1 RSYDGERNGNAG
13 DGGGGNIA
21 QEQKNDH
28 DHERYRE
35 HEFELDVFDRSSDR
49 GRAVCQVVHLNG
61 GGEIALQEG
70 KQLLNA
76 VNHLNDVRP
85 RLALNVDDD
94 CGSLVHPCRLA
105 IVFHVIVDASHVREL
120 HRRPVVVG
128 DDDLRET
135 GGAEQLVVRLN
146 LVVLLWAVEIALRLV
161 ETGLLQGGAHI
172 LEVDAIRGKRGGI
185 YANPHSRL
193 LPAADADESHAR
205 ELRDFLRE
213 ARIGEI
219 FDLRQGHRFRRKCQ
233 GQNRRV
239 CGIRFA
245 INRRDRQIG
254 R

>member
-105 IVFHVIVDASHVREL
+105 IVFHVIVDAS
-120 HRRPVVVG
+120 
-128 DDDLRET
+128 
-135 GGAEQLVVRLN
+135 
-146 LVVLLWAVEIALRLV
+146 LLE
-161 ETGLLQGGAHI
+161 GGAHI

-185 YANPHSRL
+185 HAHPDRRFL
-193 LPAADADESHAR
+193 AATDADQSHTW

-219 FDLRQGHRFRRKCQ
+219 FDLRQRHRFGRKRQ
-233 GQNRRV
+233 GENRRV
-239 CGIRFA
+239 RRIRFA
-245 INRRDRQIG
+245 IDRRDREIGRQIG
-254 R
+254 LRCVDGRLYFLFGDVNVQFEGEL